1 METRKVVIVGAGYS
15 GLNAYYELARHIDK
29 TLIADKAQFVF
40 YTAYLQKL
48 VFGKNIR
55 YTASIKPSIIST
67 VKEIDLERK
76 TVKIENG
83 TEIQGYKLILAL
95 GCKREHQLDVIRKI
109 MVKDRVNIGVE
120 NYLDEYLGI
129 QLAFYLR
136 KLNKEV
142 SYSGPVLK
150 WLGEK
155 VSTKVLELLEKHGIR
170 LSEKSDDII
179 PACEPNEVIGEFLP
193 INDKLEYKNDVFV
206 IGDMIKNYPKL
217 GELAMRE
224 GIYVGRLLS
233 KKINESFKP
242 LFINIIDTGR
252 GEAIHIRSNVPWNGN
267 FDSVKVSK
275 LRAMMKRFIERYY
288 ILRKGKMG
296 ILYNL

>member
-1 METRKVVIVGAGYS
+1 
-15 GLNAYYELARHIDK
+15 
-29 TLIADKAQFVF
+29 
-40 YTAYLQKL
+40 
-48 VFGKNIR
+48 
-55 YTASIKPSIIST
+55 
-67 VKEIDLERK
+67 
-76 TVKIENG
+76 
-83 TEIQGYKLILAL
+83 
-95 GCKREHQLDVIRKI
+95 
-109 MVKDRVNIGVE
+109 
-120 NYLDEYLGI
+120 DEYLGI

-142 SYSGPVLK
+142 SYYGPVLK

-155 VSTKVLELLEKHGIR
+155 VSTKVLELLEKNRIR

-179 PACEPNEVIGEFLP
+179 PACEPNEVIGDFLP

-224 GIYVGRLLS
+224 GIYVGKLIS

-242 LFINIIDTGR
+242 IFINIIDTGK
-252 GEAIHIRSNVPWNGN
+252 GGAIHIRSNFPWNGN
-267 FDSVKVSK
+267 FESVRVSK
-275 LRAMMKRFIERYY
+275 LRAIMKRFIERYY
-288 ILRKGKMG
+288 IIRKGKMG

>member
-1 METRKVVIVGAGYS
+1 METEKVVIVGAGYS
-15 GLNAYYELARHIDK
+15 GLNAYYELGNHIVK

-40 YTAYLQKL
+40 YTTYLQKL
-48 VFGKNIR
+48 MFNKNIK
-55 YTASIKPSIIST
+55 YTANIKPTITSK

-83 TEIQGYKLILAL
+83 TEIQGHKLILAM
-95 GCKREHQLDVIRKI
+95 GCKRERQLDIIGRI
-109 MVKDRVNIGVE
+109 IGKDRVSISVE
-120 NYLDEYLGI
+120 NHLDEYLGI

-142 SYSGPVLK
+142 SYYGPVLK

-155 VSTKVLELLEKHGIR
+155 VSTKVLELLEKNRIR

-179 PACEPNEVIGEFLP
+179 PACEPNEVIGDFLP

-224 GIYVGRLLS
+224 GIYVGKLIS

-242 LFINIIDTGR
+242 IFINIIDTGK
-252 GEAIHIRSNVPWNGN
+252 GGAIHIRSNVPWNGN
-267 FDSVKVSK
+267 FESVRVSK
-275 LRAMMKRFIERYY
+275 LRAIMKRFIERYY
-288 ILRKGKMG
+288 IIRKGKMG